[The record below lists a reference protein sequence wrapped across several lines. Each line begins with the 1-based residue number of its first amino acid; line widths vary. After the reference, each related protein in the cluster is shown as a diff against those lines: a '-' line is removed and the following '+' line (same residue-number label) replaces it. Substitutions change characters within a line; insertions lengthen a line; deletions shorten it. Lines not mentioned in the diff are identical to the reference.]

1 MGVELDIFEKRI
13 LLETAEPHYKLDV
26 SSPPPTPI
34 ISPLISSHHNHLH
47 SLLLSSSLSSLLLS
61 DFSLFPSIPSFHP
74 PPPPPFFLTPPLPT
88 HKPDVVLV
96 KSSLVFLHNS
106 SPQLVL
112 PYPVEEEK
120 AGAKFDKTK
129 KTLTITLPV
138 IPLQTTPTPV
148 RPLVTEV
155 ALETTN
161 HIQEPES
168 HDSRSETKSTNQN
181 TEAVPHQSTNQDP
194 ELGLPDLDTKPTN
207 QNTEAEAHQSTNQD
221 ALGSPEL
228 ETKLTNQKAGLT
240 TGVPQQWASTGSY
253 ECPQFSCRQDEEY
266 VCFVLHT
273 AAVKE
278 KSLVSHFDQHQV
290 SSTTARH
297 IITRFHP
304 TRSEIFQHH
313 FTLRSH
319 PSFFI
324 SPPPSL
330 LSHFPIKA
338 YIYNSEL

>member
-26 SSPPPTPI
+26 SSPPPPSTPI
-34 ISPLISSHHNHLH
+34 FSPILSPILSSHHNRLLH
-47 SLLLSSSLSSLLLS
+47 SLLLISSLSSLLPLPY
-61 DFSLFPSIPSFHP
+61 FSLFSSIPSFHP
-74 PPPPPFFLTPPLPT
+74 PPPSPFSLTPPLPS
-88 HKPDVVLV
+88 HKPVVALI

-129 KTLTITLPV
+129 KTLTITLQV

-168 HDSRSETKSTNQN
+168 HDLRSETKSTNQN
-181 TEAVPHQSTNQDP
+181 TEAEAHQSTNQDP

-228 ETKLTNQKAGLT
+228 ETKPTNQKAGLT

-266 VCFVLHT
+266 VCFVLHN
-273 AAVKE
+273 AAVKK

-290 SSTTARH
+290 SSTTAPMLVLGFSQVEVKYSS
-297 IITRFHP
+297 IT
-304 TRSEIFQHH
+304 
-313 FTLRSH
+313 
-319 PSFFI
+319 
-324 SPPPSL
+324 SL
-330 LSHFPIKA
+330 
-338 YIYNSEL
+338 